1 MTKPRKCTRC
11 RGHGKYLPENGFTRA
26 DMVQCRICKG
36 SGVLPEGYVVN
47 RNGLKWANKPY
58 VTKTE
63 GIEETK
69 DIEEV

>member
-1 MTKPRKCTRC
+1 
-11 RGHGKYLPENGFTRA
+11 
-26 DMVQCRICKG
+26 MVQCRICKG
-36 SGVLPEGYVVN
+36 SGVLPDGYVVN

-63 GIEETK
+63 GIDETK